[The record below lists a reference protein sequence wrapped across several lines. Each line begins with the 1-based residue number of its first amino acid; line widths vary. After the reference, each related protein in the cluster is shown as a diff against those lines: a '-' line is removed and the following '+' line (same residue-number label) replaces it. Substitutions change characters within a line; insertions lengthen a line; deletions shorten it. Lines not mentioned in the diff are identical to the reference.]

1 MSAELS
7 KAPATIIAKIEA
19 IPIEIADRNFIKQR
33 YSRLIKNN
41 RILA

>member
-7 KAPATIIAKIEA
+7 KAAATIIATIEA
-19 IPIEIADRNFIKQR
+19 IPIEIDDRNFIKQR
-33 YSRLIKNN
+33 YNRLIKNH